1 MEIDS
6 SLKKNATAD
15 DIGFINK
22 LIRIKSNVT
31 IDWNIEESLRAKMK
45 VIVKRLLRKYG
56 YLPDMKA
63 LATEMVLDQANLF
76 SDFQVNN

>member
-1 MEIDS
+1 M
-6 SLKKNATAD
+6 
-15 DIGFINK
+15 
-22 LIRIKSNVT
+22 IRIKSNVT